1 MLKSLSTYKYL
12 NVALLITVAVI
23 IYYYY
28 YLLSMPCSDPVN
40 ETTCIYDYKYA
51 IYQPIYFG
59 GKWLAIILG
68 VLLFLPTHIFRKW
81 LFYVAPPVILL
92 TLYLVQDI
100 SVYSNSLLNP
110 TRAKMTENGMF
121 VLAAVTVVFVAV
133 HLFLDWKKKR
143 NN

>member
-1 MLKSLSTYKYL
+1 MLKKLNKYKIINLSL
-12 NVALLITVAVI
+12 IAVFGSLAI
-23 IYYYY
+23 GINY
-28 YLLSMPCSDPVN
+28 YLKQGYCVDLCSF
-40 ETTCIYDYKYA
+40 ETLNGFLK
-51 IYQPIYFG
+51 PMYFFSF
-59 GKWLAIILG
+59 WFSLILIFFQ
-68 VLLFLPTHIFRKW
+68 FLPTHIFRKW